1 MVKGRIVK
9 ITLSSSLSG
18 LGLYLSAA
26 ETTSTT
32 WASCDNFSVTFLLR
46 VNSAISGGMTIP
58 WSNKGY
64 EPISEID
71 MAGSFSQVEL
81 TQDDGDRNSHVSDI
95 PLQLP
100 ASANVSSDSYAL
112 VTFEQAEDN
121 LTLFKVSI
129 RCRVRLGQPVAITV
143 PQYLASAFTS
153 SSWASRNFSI
163 GYTTSTR
170 RSGCSVRNGLT
181 CFASSTRIISRC
193 HSSMRSGC
201 EAKSCRCFGNI

>member
-1 MVKGRIVK
+1 
-9 ITLSSSLSG
+9 
-18 LGLYLSAA
+18 
-26 ETTSTT
+26 
-32 WASCDNFSVTFLLR
+32 
-46 VNSAISGGMTIP
+46 MTIP
-58 WSNKGY
+58 QSNKGY

-81 TQDDGDRNSHVSDI
+81 TQDDGDRNSNVSDI

-129 RCRVRLGQPVAITV
+129 RCRVRLGATRGYHSIPV
-143 PQYLASAFTS
+143 LALSVHQQFLGLTKL
-153 SSWASRNFSI
+153 SI